1 MGQLWLAKNE
11 DDPEETIGW
20 IQSKHFFRLFQ
31 HFDMQEYK
39 EKKGNTLVKIWFAG
53 GNNLYMYTFVMT

>member
-31 HFDMQEYK
+31 YFDIQEYK
-39 EKKGNTLVKIWFAG
+39 EKKGNTLVKI
-53 GNNLYMYTFVMT
+53 